1 MTKIKFCGLSRPC
14 DIAYVNELR
23 PEYIG
28 FVFAKESRR
37 YVLPETAAA
46 LRPAL
51 GGAVCPVGVFV
62 NEPPENVAE
71 LLNGG
76 VIDMAQLHGQEDEA
90 YIQKLRRLTDKP
102 LIQAFPIRCAADAAA
117 AARSSADY
125 ILLDSGSGGTGKHF
139 DWSLTAEVSRS
150 YFLAGGLSADNV
162 AQAVGMARPYAV
174 DVSSGVE
181 TGGFKDFEKMRR
193 FVQAARGEIKWFSF

>member
-1 MTKIKFCGLSRPC
+1 MTKIKLCGLSRPG
-14 DIAYVNELR
+14 DIACANELR

-28 FVFAKESRR
+28 FVFAKKSRR
-37 YVLPETAAA
+37 YISPETAAA
-46 LRPAL
+46 LRLTLDSAI
-51 GGAVCPVGVFV
+51 CPVGVFV
-62 NEPPENVAE
+62 NEPSENVAE

-90 YIQKLRRLTDKP
+90 YIRKLRSLTDKP
-102 LIQAFPIRCAADAAA
+102 LIQAFSIRCAEDAAA

-125 ILLDSGSGGTGKHF
+125 ILLDSGGGGTGKHF
-139 DWSLTAEVSRS
+139 DWSLTPDVSRS

-162 AQAVGMARPYAV
+162 AQAVIMAHPYAV

-181 TGGFKDFEKMRR
+181 TGGFKDTGKMRR
-193 FVQAARGEIKWFSF
+193 FVQAVREK

>member
-1 MTKIKFCGLSRPC
+1 MTKIKLCGLSRPC
-14 DIAYVNELR
+14 DIAYANELR

-37 YVLPETAAA
+37 YVSPKTAAA
-46 LRPAL
+46 LRLAL
-51 GGAVCPVGVFV
+51 EGTICPVGVFV

-90 YIQKLRRLTDKP
+90 YIQKLRCLTCKP
-102 LIQAFPIRCAADAAA
+102 LMQAFPVRCTADAAA

-125 ILLDSGSGGTGKHF
+125 ILLDSGGGTGRHF
-139 DWSLTAEVSRS
+139 DWSLTADVSRS
-150 YFLAGGLSADNV
+150 YFLAGGLSAGNV
-162 AQAVGMARPYAV
+162 AQAVSMARPYAV

-181 TGGFKDFEKMRR
+181 TGGLKDFEKMRR
-193 FVQAARGEIKWFSF
+193 FVQAAREK